1 MGYVLELLKLVLI
14 LSLFAFASFYIV
26 KKLKK
31 LQFSQ
36 MSQNNIIQMI
46 DGVQVSLGQNIY
58 LTKVGEEYI
67 VVAISSGGTSMI
79 KLDQKEIADPKEQ
92 FDELFKLEEPNIAL
106 KTFSKNMRERLWKK

>member
-1 MGYVLELLKLVLI
+1 MGYIWELVKLVLI

-31 LQFSQ
+31 RQFSQ

-67 VVAISSGGTSMI
+67 VVAMSSGGTSMI
-79 KLDQKEIADPKEQ
+79 KLDAKELADPKEQ
-92 FDELFKLEEPNIAL
+92 FDELFKIEEPTIAL
-106 KTFSKNMRERLWKK
+106 KTFSKTMKDRLWKK